1 MGQLWFETWF
11 AAIDNN
17 PSQSLRDERR
27 IGFYLEKPN
36 NGSSDSGGTSN
47 IHPTNDRMHID
58 INGVFVRD
66 NFEVTGVSTF
76 QSDVNVVGDINTD
89 SVTLNN
95 GLITTGISTTTATDQ
110 TSIDSF
116 SASTYRSAKYNVQIT
131 RGSEYQT
138 TEISVIHDGSDSYG
152 TEYATIKTGTS
163 LATFTTDVSGGNVRL
178 LATPSSAT
186 STVFKLFRTTTE
198 A

>member
-1 MGQLWFETWF
+1 
-11 AAIDNN
+11 
-17 PSQSLRDERR
+17 
-27 IGFYLEKPN
+27 
-36 NGSSDSGGTSN
+36 
-47 IHPTNDRMHID
+47 MHID

-66 NFEVTGVSTF
+66 NFEVSGDANVAGISTF
-76 QSDVNVVGDINTD
+76 QSDVNVVGDISTD
-89 SVTLNN
+89 TVVLTN

-138 TEISVIHDGSDSYG
+138 TEISVIHDGSDSYD
-152 TEYATIKTGTS
+152 TEYATIKTGTA

-186 STVFKLFRTTTE
+186 STVFKLFRTTIE

>member
-1 MGQLWFETWF
+1 
-11 AAIDNN
+11 
-17 PSQSLRDERR
+17 
-27 IGFYLEKPN
+27 
-36 NGSSDSGGTSN
+36 
-47 IHPTNDRMHID
+47 MHID